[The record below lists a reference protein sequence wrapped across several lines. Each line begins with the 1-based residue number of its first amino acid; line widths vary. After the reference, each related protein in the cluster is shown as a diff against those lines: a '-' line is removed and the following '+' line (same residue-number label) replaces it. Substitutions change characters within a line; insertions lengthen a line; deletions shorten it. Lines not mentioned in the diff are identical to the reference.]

1 MNQVQKLYDLL
12 KRGKPIHIRN
22 RTGRKKGVQT
32 KLIMLQIVSQSGVQ
46 KTIKIPPT
54 RFPIPISTMV
64 APPSLLGESQDFVEL
79 LNKKEI
85 EIIDPK
91 AASKELSDPNVA
103 AAVERSLSKIY
114 ERGVPGMEVSG
125 GPKVLAQGES
135 AGERTGKSPMAS
147 AAEEAKTAMSAL
159 ERSPLAPLA
168 VSSDSVTINPRIAQM
183 MSDLNKDHGLASEMV
198 LDLQGMS
205 EDDYGE
211 KELSYIMSQASWC
224 TPIVKWAEDLLAAM
238 MEDDDEDDDDE
249 SFEVTTVPDSD
260 DEGLS
265 EDDVDARLEEAASLS
280 ESTRKKPAAKKATTK
295 RKRKKKKS
303 RK

>member
-12 KRGKPIHIRN
+12 KRGQPIHIRN

-85 EIIDPK
+85 EIIDPQE
-91 AASKELSDPNVA
+91 ASKELSDPNVA

-114 ERGVPGMEVSG
+114 ERGVPNMESMK
-125 GPKVLAQGES
+125 GPKVMPQGES

-147 AAEEAKTAMSAL
+147 AADEARTAMSAL
-159 ERSPLAPLA
+159 ERDPLAPLA
-168 VSSDSVTINPRIAQM
+168 VTSDSSSVNPRIAQM
-183 MSDLNKDHGLASEMV
+183 MTDLNKDHGLASEML

-205 EDDYGE
+205 TDDYGE

-224 TPIVKWAEDLLAAM
+224 TPVVKWAEDLLAAM
-238 MEDDDEDDDDE
+238 MNDDDDE
-249 SFEVTTVPDSD
+249 EDDEAFEVTTVPDPEGEDLSG
-260 DEGLS
+260 DEV
-265 EDDVDARLEEAASLS
+265 EARLEEAASLS
-280 ESTRKKPAAKKATTK
+280 QTTRKNPAENKPATK

-303 RK
+303 R